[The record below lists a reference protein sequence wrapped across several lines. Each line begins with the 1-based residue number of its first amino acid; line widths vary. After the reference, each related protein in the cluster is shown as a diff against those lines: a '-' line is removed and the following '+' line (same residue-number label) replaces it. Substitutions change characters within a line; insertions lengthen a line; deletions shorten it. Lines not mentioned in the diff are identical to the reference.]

1 MLHSLYK
8 YYAERKW
15 GEAFLNGEL
24 LFRSLSY
31 FRDLEDGSVRGDG
44 NEGTSI
50 YRPNGG
56 LVVTNHTQGWTKV
69 FRGAFKSTANQA
81 EILVFCLSRSLTD
94 RLRDSFKAAVCIEI
108 LDVKRFCARIEAAL
122 PSNATFPGKPGR
134 TRIGQRVE
142 YYKETDDCN
151 PRWALPDLI
160 ASAKHDSYSWQDEYR
175 LVFSLTDA
183 LGFEKA
189 DMRLV
194 RDGGND
200 PPKPAEHRQ
209 YPLKVSSLRD
219 ICKLH
224 NFGNSG

>member
-1 MLHSLYK
+1 
-8 YYAERKW
+8 
-15 GEAFLNGEL
+15 LNGN
-24 LFRSLSY
+24 RLSCK
-31 FRDLEDGSVRGDG
+31 RRGLP
-44 NEGTSI
+44 
-50 YRPNGG
+50 RLG
-56 LVVTNHTQGWTKV
+56 LTKV

-108 LDVKRFCARIEAAL
+108 LDVKEFCARIEAAL

-142 YYKETDDCN
+142 YYKESDDCN

-160 ASAKHDSYSWQDEYR
+160 AATKQDAYSWQDEYR
-175 LVFSLTDA
+175 LVFSFTDA
-183 LGFEKA
+183 LGFEKT

-200 PPKPAEHRQ
+200 LQKPAEHCQ
-209 YPLKVSSLRD
+209 YLLKARSLRD
-219 ICKLH
+219 ICRLH
-224 NFGNSG
+224 NFENSR